1 MSGREV
7 KVTLYIDETGAV
19 RSMKTA
25 ADSSEHTEH
34 KFGQLDKKVK
44 GLGKSFGGL
53 KSIIAG
59 GIGAVGIGGAAFGLK
74 DLISKTSEVAEETH
88 KFSVTTGIHGQAS
101 LDYVAAL
108 KARGIGAE
116 AGANGFKFLAKNI
129 ETAER
134 QEHTFGVAQETAG
147 KKHKATTT
155 LLGVQAKAF
164 QELGINLA
172 QFNGL
177 SEQAKFSTITKKF
190 EGMKDGADKTRLAV
204 QIFGRGGTAL
214 LPVLDKGALG
224 LSHFDQMAKRF
235 FPTLKGGANSLEE
248 LQEKQAESSMAWEGL
263 EFTLGTKLIPV
274 VTAVT
279 GEFSKLIGEA
289 ERGHGTWGTL
299 EHDGEKVVSVLKSTV
314 GWFEKNKVAAYGLG
328 TVLGTVFGVEKI
340 YKFTQAVKGLAI
352 LKLFGGGGAAAGAGE
367 AEAAAAGGSMLLP
380 YVGIAA
386 AAIYAASKLHL
397 FGENLANTTSADKRA
412 HQGKLPGAKTVE
424 SLRGHFYLAHP
435 YAASKGISGLSGF
448 NDQWL
453 AKQFENEAMH
463 PYAFSKAKGPAEAKS
478 FSAEMTKAAQAAE
491 RASSQPTK
499 VDLHLD
505 SKKVAEAFMH
515 NPESARIMAELV
527 AQVSKKEKA
536 RQ

>member
-7 KVTLYIDETGAV
+7 KVTLFIDETGAV

-34 KFGQLDKKVK
+34 KFGELDKKVK

-59 GIGAVGIGGAAFGLK
+59 GIGAIGIGGAAFGLK

-88 KFSVTTGIHGQAS
+88 KFHSITGIGAQSS
-101 LDYVAAL
+101 LDYTAAL
-108 KARGIGAE
+108 KARGIGAQ
-116 AGANGFKFLAKNI
+116 AGGNAFKFLAKNI

-147 KKHKATTT
+147 KKHKVATA
-155 LLGVQAKAF
+155 LLGVQAAGFRK
-164 QELGINLA
+164 LGVNMSLFG
-172 QFNGL
+172 QL
-177 SEQAKFSTITKKF
+177 SEQAKFETITKKF
-190 EGMKDGADKTRLAV
+190 EGMKAGVDKTRLAV

-214 LPVLDKGALG
+214 LPVLEKGALS
-224 LSHFDQMAKRF
+224 LNHYDQMAKKF
-235 FPTLKGGANSLEE
+235 FPTLKGGANSLDE
-248 LQEKQAESSMAWEGL
+248 LQEKQAESSMAWGGL
-263 EFTLGTKLIPV
+263 EFTLGTKLIPA

-279 GEFSKLIGEA
+279 GEFSKWIGEA

-299 EHDGEKVVSVLKSTV
+299 EHDGEKVVGVLKSTV
-314 GWFEKNKVAAYGLG
+314 GWFEKNKTAAYGLG
-328 TVLGTVFGVEKI
+328 VVLGTVFGVEKI
-340 YKFTQAVKGLAI
+340 YQFTKAVKGLAI
-352 LKLFGGGGAAAGAGE
+352 LNLLGSGGAAAGAGE
-367 AEAAAAGGSMLLP
+367 AEVAAGGSMLLP

-386 AAIYAASKLHL
+386 AAVYAAHKLHL
-397 FGENLANTTSADKRA
+397 FGENLANTTAADKRA
-412 HQGKLPGAKTVE
+412 HQGKLPGTKTVE
-424 SLRGHFYLAHP
+424 HLRGHYYLTHP
-435 YAASKGISGLSGF
+435 YAASKGVSGLSGL

-463 PYAFSKAKGPAEAKS
+463 PYAFSQAKGPAEAKS
-478 FSAEMTKAAQAAE
+478 FSAEMAKAAQAAE
-491 RASSQPTK
+491 RASSQATK

-527 AQVSKKEKA
+527 AQFSKKEKA